1 MIEYETLTLKGKDF
15 MTTKGFTQ
23 VPNQLIIDERL
34 SKEAKAL
41 FIYLRYLSPKYRNLR
56 NSTLLTKLD
65 ICLSTLQKAK
75 NELIKNEYL
84 VIHRKASSNY
94 YELRVSK
101 KYSMDRVLNKQEIKY
116 NLLSI
121 KSNNTMYNNTMY
133 NNTSNKGFKGF
144 KKFKK

>member
-1 MIEYETLTLKGKDF
+1 

-56 NSTLLTKLD
+56 NTTLLTKLD

-75 NELIKNEYL
+75 NELIKEGYL

-94 YELRVSK
+94 YELRLSK
-101 KYSMDRVLNKQEIKY
+101 KYSMDRVLNKQETKY

-121 KSNNTMYNNTMY
+121 KSNNTMYNNNMY
-133 NNTSNKGFKGF
+133 NNTSTKGFKGF

>member
-1 MIEYETLTLKGKDF
+1 

-41 FIYLRYLSPKYRNLR
+41 FIYLRYLSPKFRTLR
-56 NSTLLTKLD
+56 NATLLTKLD

-75 NELIKNEYL
+75 KELIKQGYL
-84 VIHRKASSNY
+84 VVHRRASANK
-94 YELRVSK
+94 YELRLPK
-101 KYSMDRVLNKQEIKY
+101 IYLEDRVLNTQETDY

-121 KSNNTMYNNTMY
+121 KNKQYYLNNNMYNNTKP
-133 NNTSNKGFKGF
+133 KGFKGF

>member
-1 MIEYETLTLKGKDF
+1 

-101 KYSMDRVLNKQEIKY
+101 KYSMDRVLNKQETKY

-133 NNTSNKGFKGF
+133 NNTNTKGFKGF

>member
-1 MIEYETLTLKGKDF
+1 
-15 MTTKGFTQ
+15 MTTKGFTMI
-23 VPNQLIIDERL
+23 PNQLIIDEGL

-41 FIYLRYLSPKYRNLR
+41 FIYLRYLSPKFRTLR
-56 NSTLLTKLD
+56 NATLLTKLD

-75 NELIKNEYL
+75 NELIKSGYL
-84 VIHRKASSNY
+84 VIHRKASANY
-94 YELRVSK
+94 YDIRLSK
-101 KYSMDRVLNKQEIKY
+101 KYLVDRVPNTQDIEY

-133 NNTSNKGFKGF
+133 NKTKPKGFKGF

>member
-1 MIEYETLTLKGKDF
+1 

-41 FIYLRYLSPKYRNLR
+41 FIYLRYLSPKFRNLR
-56 NSTLLTKLD
+56 NTTLLTKLD

-75 NELIKNEYL
+75 NELIKNDYL

-94 YELRVSK
+94 YELRLPTKQTGGYLS
-101 KYSMDRVLNKQEIKY
+101 NTQEIKY

-121 KSNNTMYNNTMY
+121 KNNNTMYNNTMY
-133 NNTSNKGFKGF
+133 NNSKPKGFKGF
-144 KKFKK
+144 KKIKK

>member
-1 MIEYETLTLKGKDF
+1 

-41 FIYLRYLSPKYRNLR
+41 FIYLRYLSPKFRNLR
-56 NSTLLTKLD
+56 NATLLTKLD

-75 NELIKNEYL
+75 NELIKEGYL
-84 VIHRKASSNY
+84 VIHRKPSSNY

-101 KYSMDRVLNKQEIKY
+101 KYSRDRVLNKQETKY

-133 NNTSNKGFKGF
+133 NKGFKGF
-144 KKFKK
+144 KKVK

>member
-1 MIEYETLTLKGKDF
+1 

-41 FIYLRYLSPKYRNLR
+41 FIYLRYLSPKFRTLR
-56 NSTLLTKLD
+56 NATLLTKLD

-75 NELIKNEYL
+75 NELIKNDYL
-84 VIHRKASSNY
+84 VIHRRASANK
-94 YELRVSK
+94 YELRLPIKQVDG
-101 KYSMDRVLNKQEIKY
+101 YLNNTQGTKY

-121 KSNNTMYNNTMY
+121 KNEQYYLNNTMYNN
-133 NNTSNKGFKGF
+133 SKPKGFKGF
-144 KKFKK
+144 KKDKK